1 MIPKVVNGAMMPQGV
16 VVGIDPGVT
25 GGLAVVHGRELIA
38 LYDMP
43 TLTDPNGKRRPSPP
57 GVGELLW
64 KHEPHLVVIEM
75 VNAMPSIPGKN
86 GVRRTMGAQSAFNF
100 GRGLGVVE
108 TAAQVLGIRTHFVLP
123 KAWKR
128 AAGIKPNSNKDQA
141 RTIALQLHPE
151 ADLHLKR
158 DIGKA
163 DALLIAIFG
172 AT

>member
-1 MIPKVVNGAMMPQGV
+1 MIPRI

-25 GGLAVVHGRELIA
+25 GGLAFITGRTLLA

-43 TLTDPNGKRRPSPP
+43 TVTDANAKRRPSGP
-57 GVGELLW
+57 GIAALLRE
-64 KHEPHLVVIEM
+64 HEPDLAVIEM

-86 GVRRTMGAQSAFNF
+86 GARRTMGAQSAFNF

-172 AT
+172 ATRG

>member
-43 TLTDPNGKRRPSPP
+43 TLTDPNGD
-57 GVGELLW
+57 LLW

-75 VNAMPSIPGKN
+75 DNAMPSVPGKN
-86 GVRRTMGAQSAFNF
+86 GQRRTMGAQSAFNF

-108 TAAQVLGIRTHFVLP
+108 TAAQVLGSRTQFVLP
-123 KAWKR
+123 KVWKR
-128 AAGIKPNSNKDQA
+128 AAGIKPNSNKDTA

-151 ADLHLKR
+151 ADVHLKR